1 MKKLL
6 LMALVFLFAS
16 CEKSEIM
23 NFTSEDCGVY
33 FQRISSTS
41 MPADGSNIYVTTNQ
55 YIDSMTFSFVREK
68 SSTTNVIVGCP
79 IVGLGKVKDY
89 KRPIRVVIDEERT
102 NAVRGVD
109 YEVNLDTVNMP
120 ANAGKTSLRVRL
132 LRTDILLTETKRVA
146 FRLLENEYFKLH
158 IQSYKNS
165 SNWQATAD
173 TVSAVEF
180 AVVFNEQ
187 YTEPIYYMIF
197 GEDFW
202 GPWTP
207 KKYQVL
213 NQVMGWTDG
222 DWDKAGQSGAK
233 VAYGRF
239 DFAAKATQRYLQN
252 MADAKTPVLDSD
264 GLYMQL
270 TDKYT
275 VDYSKCD
282 IKD

>member
-6 LMALVFLFAS
+6 LVALVFFFAS
-16 CEKSEIM
+16 CEKSEII
-23 NFTSEDCGVY
+23 NFTSDDCGIY
-33 FQRISSTS
+33 FQRISGTS
-41 MPADGSNIYVTTNQ
+41 MPADGSNIYITTNQ
-55 YIDSMTFSFVREK
+55 YTDSMTFSFVQEK
-68 SSTTNVIVGCP
+68 SSTTDVIVGVP
-79 IVGLGKVKDY
+79 IVGMGKVKDY
-89 KRPIRVVIDEERT
+89 KRPIRVVLDEERT

-132 LRTDILLTETKRVA
+132 LRTDVLLTETKRVA
-146 FRLLENEYFKLH
+146 FRLVENEYFKLH
-158 IQSYKNS
+158 IQSYKTS

-187 YTEPIYYMIF
+187 YTEPFYYMIF
-197 GEDFW
+197 GKDFW

-222 DWDKAGQSGAK
+222 DWDKAGESGAK

-239 DFAAKATQRYLQN
+239 DFAAKATQRYLQE

-264 GLYMQL
+264 GSYMQL
-270 TDKYT
+270 ADKYA
-275 VDYSKCD
+275 VDYSKYD